1 MNKSYRTMWNA
12 ALGAWVAVSELVA
25 ARGKRKKSA
34 MARALAVGRCSLK
47 NVTLVVVVASALIG
61 GLPKKAEAQY
71 TAGGGTVTGG
81 ATGQGHGIA
90 IGGNSGGDA
99 VAATPTAIAIGTGG
113 TVAGAVGSQGGGE
126 VAIGQ
131 SATATGQYGT
141 AIGSNAGATGQYSS
155 AFGNNSTASGDRSSV
170 VGFGAAATGSSSTA
184 LGQGAKATDNYATA
198 LGQGATAAV
207 SNATALGQGATASL
221 ANSVAVG
228 SNSITD
234 KTATAVPSVTIS
246 GIDYTGFSGTASGV
260 FSVGAPSK
268 ERQII
273 NVAPGAISSSS
284 TDAVNGSQLYAT
296 DTVIASLS
304 TSASTGISTA
314 QSGVN
319 SLSTGLSTTNSN
331 VSSLST

>member
-155 AFGNNSTASGDRSSV
+155 AFGNNSTASGDSSSV

-184 LGQGAKATDNYATA
+184 LGQGAKATDNY
-198 LGQGATAAV
+198 
-207 SNATALGQGATASL
+207 ATALGQGATASL

-246 GIDYTGFSGTASGV
+246 GIAYTGFSGTASGV

-273 NVAPGAISSSS
+273 NVAPGAISASS

-331 VSSLST
+331 VSSLSTSTSTGISTT